1 MSNPEPPKGCPPI
14 GTYLRHK
21 NTGDLAQV
29 VVHEGK
35 VQIKPDLP
43 GSPVY
48 YPATLYYNWIVEP
61 KAKQLPPGAFARIA
75 YEADR
80 ALCEIHPELK
90 RQPEWLSLDT
100 NKRAAWI
107 EARIKM
113 DNPLRL
119 ELYNCIMNTLNKHS
133 G

>member
-1 MSNPEPPKGCPPI
+1 MNESDHPKGCPPV
-14 GTYLRHK
+14 GSYLRNK

-29 VVHEGK
+29 VIHNGK

-61 KAKQLPPGAFARIA
+61 KAKELPPGSYARIA

-90 RQPEWLSLDT
+90 RQPEWLSLDARA
-100 NKRAAWI
+100 KAAWI
-107 EARIKM
+107 EARVSFT
-113 DNPLRL
+113 NPLRL
-119 ELYNCIMNTLNKHS
+119 ELYNAIIGTLEGKK
-133 G
+133 